1 MTTLPKEIYRFNSI
15 PIKVPNGIFFTK
27 LQQIISQSVQKHKRP
42 WIAKAILR
50 KKNRAGGID
59 HHNQPSQ
66 ATKVYSP
73 DFRLYYNT
81 TKLQLLRQYGIGTK
95 IEIWTKGTK

>member
-1 MTTLPKEIYRFNSI
+1 MA
-15 PIKVPNGIFFTK
+15 FFFRE
-27 LQQIISQSVQKHKRP
+27 LEQIISQFVWKYKIILQ
-42 WIAKAILR
+42 IAKAILR
-50 KKNRAGGID
+50 KKNGTGGIN

-66 ATKVYSP
+66 STQVYSP

-81 TKLQLLRQYGIGTK
+81 TKLQSLKQYGIGTK